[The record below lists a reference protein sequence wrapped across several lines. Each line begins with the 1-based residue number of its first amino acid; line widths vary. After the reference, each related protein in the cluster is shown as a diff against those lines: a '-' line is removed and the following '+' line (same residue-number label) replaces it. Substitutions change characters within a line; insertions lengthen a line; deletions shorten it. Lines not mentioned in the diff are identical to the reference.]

1 MARFSRVLVLT
12 VGLWPALLA
21 TNALAQPAPAEKS
34 GSASESGMKVDGSG
48 PSYTV
53 EFVDD
58 PLNALNDGL
67 LIPRIVVRPGAVRV
81 MLLRPRT
88 SFVTEMLKSVELM

>member
-1 MARFSRVLVLT
+1 MALFSRSFALGSALTCVLVAAN
-12 VGLWPALLA
+12 VS
-21 TNALAQPAPAEKS
+21 AQPAPDKS
-34 GSASESGMKVDGSG
+34 AASASGMKLDGSG

-58 PLNALNDGL
+58 PLNALNDGVI
-67 LIPRIVVRPGAVRV
+67 IPRIVVRPGGVRT

-88 SFVTEMLKSVELM
+88 SYVNEMLKSVESM

>member
-1 MARFSRVLVLT
+1 MARFPRVPLIAVGLFPVLV
-12 VGLWPALLA
+12 AA
-21 TNALAQPAPAEKS
+21 NALAQPAPSGKS
-34 GSASESGMKVDGSG
+34 SSSHDSGMKVDGSG
-48 PSYTV
+48 PSYKV

-58 PLNALNDGL
+58 PLNALSDGQI
-67 LIPRIVVRPGAVRV
+67 IPRIVVRPGTARI